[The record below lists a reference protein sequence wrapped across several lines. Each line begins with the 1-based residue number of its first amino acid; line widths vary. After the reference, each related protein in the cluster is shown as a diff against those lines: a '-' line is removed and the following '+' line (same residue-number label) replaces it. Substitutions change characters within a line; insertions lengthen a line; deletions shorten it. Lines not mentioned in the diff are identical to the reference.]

1 MQVATSTIPTELFDF
16 FRELAANN
24 DREWFA
30 ENKKRYEAQVK
41 GPLLDF
47 INAFAP
53 KLEAISGQIVAD
65 SRPNGGSMFRIYRDT
80 RFSKDKTPY
89 KTHAALQFRH
99 AAGKDVHAPGFYL
112 HLEPGSVFMGAGLW
126 RPETKHAT
134 AIREAILED
143 PARWKKATR
152 KKAFADHFELRGES
166 LKRRPKMV
174 DSDDHPLIEDLKRK
188 DFIAVHD
195 FEPAAPHE
203 SGFLTAFAARCRAAS
218 DFMSFLCEAIDLE
231 Y

>member
-1 MQVATSTIPTELFDF
+1 MSAPTLPPELFDF
-16 FRELAANN
+16 FRELAVHN

-30 ENKKRYEAQVK
+30 ENKERYEAQVK

-47 INAFAP
+47 INGFAP
-53 KLEAISGQIVAD
+53 KLNAISPQIVAD

-112 HLEPGSVFMGAGLW
+112 HLEPDSVFMGAGLW
-126 RPETKHAT
+126 RPETKYAN
-134 AIREAILED
+134 AIREAILEA
-143 PARWKKATR
+143 PERWKKATR
-152 KKAFADHFELRGES
+152 KKSFADKFELRGES

-174 DSDDHPLIEDLKRK
+174 DTDDHPLIEDLKRK

-195 FEPAAPHE
+195 FDAAE
-203 SGFLTAFAARCRAAS
+203 ALQSNFLSTFAARCRVAS
-218 DFMSFLCEAIDLE
+218 DFMSFLCEAVELE